1 MVLIGV
7 DDEIDAR
14 LEESCEHGI
23 LEGEGDRDDGL
34 GRIGVVLREEQ
45 INLQTARGSLDDSAS
60 AG

>member
-14 LEESCEHGI
+14 LEESCERGI